1 MSEVSQS
8 QPFFA
13 GELVGPKLAKAL
25 LAAQK
30 SIESASKDSTNP
42 HYKNNYASLESVID
56 AVKEH
61 LNAQGIV
68 FMQAPVPTD
77 NENGETLGLLTML
90 IHESGE
96 SLSGTAVIPLQ
107 KNDPQGYGSA
117 LTYARR
123 YSLAAITG
131 LKTLDDDAEAAVG
144 RGSVNN
150 TSAATAKPAFSL
162 GTKTASATAAKAP
175 AKGKTGMFP
184 NVGAE

>member
-1 MSEVSQS
+1 MSTEAQIISYTSSQ
-8 QPFFA
+8 
-13 GELVGPKLAKAL
+13 VGPKLAKAL

-42 HYKNNYASLESVID
+42 HFKNNYASIESVID
-56 AVKEH
+56 AVKEP

-68 FMQAPVPTD
+68 FIQAPYPTTGD
-77 NENGETLGLLTML
+77 TLGLQTIL

-96 SLSGTAVIPLQ
+96 SISGIAVVPLQ
-107 KNDPQGYGSA
+107 KVDPQGYGSA
-117 LTYARR
+117 MTYARR

-144 RGSVNN
+144 RGHV
-150 TSAATAKPAFSL
+150 SAAPASPKPAFSL
-162 GTKTASATAAKAP
+162 GGKTTTAPAVKAP

-184 NVGAE
+184 KVGAE